1 MSNGQFTKAWWVD
14 LSSLIR
20 ERFLDGESS
29 FPTLDIT
36 DNVRTI
42 CYGLFAVG
50 ALLMMIPAF
59 AKDVAAYWPWVLG
72 ALGFA
77 WWWGL
82 CAYRALVRVAL
93 GLQRPLLRREIAW
106 AACPLA
112 FGALW
117 LEVYF
122 ALNEPIAQHLAPGL
136 YGRAADTIACGFMVL
151 PAWIILRQSADLY
164 ARRISEG

>member
-1 MSNGQFTKAWWVD
+1 MSNGQFTKIWWAD
-14 LSSLIR
+14 LFSLIR
-20 ERFLDGESS
+20 ERFLDGEPS
-29 FPTLDIT
+29 FPTFDII

-42 CYGLFAVG
+42 SYGLFAVG

-59 AKDVAAYWPWVLG
+59 AKDFAAYWPWIVG

-82 CAYRALVRVAL
+82 CAYRALVRVAV

-117 LEVYF
+117 LEVYS
-122 ALNEPIAQHLAPGL
+122 ALNEQVAAALIFGIEGRTASAMTCAVMLIPTWLVLRWLATRFARL
-136 YGRAADTIACGFMVL
+136 VL
-151 PAWIILRQSADLY
+151 SR
-164 ARRISEG
+164 